1 MSLPRQKKLIYYYLK
16 YKDDTLQIILEFYL
30 TKPKKSTILSVIELY
45 NSYGF
50 YGSFN
55 LEKDEK

>member
-1 MSLPRQKKLIYYYLK
+1 MYNLIYE
-16 YKDDTLQIILEFYL
+16 DDTFQIILEFYL